1 MKVDGDPIDPEA
13 NYKVAGTDYYLLMA
27 GDGHTA
33 FDGSERLDA
42 GGVLDT
48 QMLSDYITGKL
59 GGVIG
64 KEYSDPS
71 GTDRIVIVEEKPA
84 E

>member
-1 MKVDGDPIDPEA
+1 
-13 NYKVAGTDYYLLMA
+13 MA